1 MAKNVAPSPS
11 LSSLDQKLA
20 IAKRCSHEGVLA
32 GAKAAVVAGVAA
44 AIPTIASARRLQWA
58 RSNLNPTAQAL
69 IVSTVAGAA
78 YFIVADKAVLKSA
91 RRNSFDQAEIQNIDP

>member
-1 MAKNVAPSPS
+1 MAKNVAPS
-11 LSSLDQKLA
+11 LDQRLA
-20 IAKRCSHEGVLA
+20 LAKRCSHEGVLA

-44 AIPTIASARRLQWA
+44 AIPTIASARKLTWA

-78 YFIVADKAVLKSA
+78 YFIVADKTVLKSA
-91 RRNSFDQAEIQNIDP
+91 RHNSFHQAETHHFEA